1 MQNSSAEAVQ
11 LVILAQNTN
20 PLGGMHLSPMHLD
33 RPKLEIAV
41 LIRRIQQRNVP
52 LTDDQPHTQNE

>member
-1 MQNSSAEAVQ
+1 MRNSSAEAVQ

-33 RPKLEIAV
+33 RPKLEIAA
-41 LIRRIQQRNVP
+41 LSAGFNSGTFP
-52 LTDDQPHTQNE
+52 LPMITAGTQNE